1 MMEKAILELQKHWN
15 KLSQRESVA
24 VIAGLV
30 AALFILWNVV
40 IYEPYKQNVILLDM
54 DIKQTQA
61 KIVGV
66 RTKLM
71 MLQAEMKKD
80 PDSENK
86 KLLAE
91 YIEEG
96 KRLDGELAKAS
107 VQIIDVRD
115 VVALLKQMLEKQ
127 SKLKFV
133 SLENKQAIP
142 EFIEKGQ
149 QTEAATQVEDAIT
162 IYRHSVMLKM
172 EGNYSSVLSYLQA
185 LEKLPWQ
192 FFWQSFDI
200 ETEKY
205 PNALITL
212 EVYTLGLREGMIGV

>member
-24 VIAGLV
+24 VLAGLV

-40 IYEPYKQNVILLDM
+40 IYEPYKQNVILLDL
-54 DIKQTQA
+54 DIKQTEA

-115 VVALLKQMLEKQ
+115 VVVLLKQMLEKQ
-127 SKLKFV
+127 SNLKFV
-133 SLENKQAIP
+133 SLENKQAVP

-149 QTEAATQVEDAIT
+149 
-162 IYRHSVMLKM
+162 
-172 EGNYSSVLSYLQA
+172 
-185 LEKLPWQ
+185 
-192 FFWQSFDI
+192 
-200 ETEKY
+200 
-205 PNALITL
+205 
-212 EVYTLGLREGMIGV
+212 